1 MPASPPSVRRCAS
14 ADASGLRK
22 PDIYLAAIT
31 AAAALLFATVGCGR
45 PIWADDAC
53 AQWIARHGLPAL
65 FAALR
70 NDNNFPAYYVL
81 LSFWMRLFGDSEPA
95 MRSLAALFY
104 LGGAAGT
111 FLLAR
116 SVFRDW
122 RAALYV
128 AIFYVG
134 SAQAI
139 AQAQAV
145 RMYSMLGFLTAISI
159 WLFWRIFVQPLTAG
173 HHPRSKGVANWACL
187 PTARPAL
194 SGEQQAQPG
203 IVLAYL
209 AINSIGM
216 LTQIWFCFVL
226 LAQFVALR
234 RERKRFMSLAAGPAL
249 LLALLWGPALLAQL
263 RNGSTHWLPPFRLW
277 FVADS
282 LLGLY
287 ATPIATVEFGDW
299 AIPVV
304 GSAVLLMCAVLW
316 WRPEAK
322 TFRREP
328 GIRILCTIGA
338 VTVLAPL
345 AVSIVKPI
353 YAPHRYSII
362 SLPPAAVLLGT
373 TVARFASRP
382 CAGAIAMFLLLTSAV
397 WHIHER
403 HQQPASPPPDWQ
415 NDRTTAAYIAHHA
428 RPSDAVV
435 FTSLTR
441 AAADYYFHRF
451 GAEGR
456 FLEASFPAELDRHP
470 GWMDGAALLRHPEAV
485 EHDAKQLFSRLSVLA
500 GQGQTIWV
508 YYGYDVT
515 VSDFLKRKLD
525 TQLTLQGRVDLHGPF
540 HTQLLV
546 YAR

>member
-22 PDIYLAAIT
+22 PDICLAAMT
-31 AAAALLFATVGCGR
+31 AAAALLFATVGIGR

-53 AQWIARHGLPAL
+53 AQWIARHGLLAL

-70 NDNNFPAYYVL
+70 DDNSLPAYYVL
-81 LSFWMRLFGDSEPA
+81 LSFWMRIFGDSEPA
-95 MRSLAALFY
+95 LRSLSALFY
-104 LGGAAGT
+104 LGGAAAA

-116 SVFRDW
+116 SIFRDL
-122 RAALYV
+122 RAAVYAAV
-128 AIFYVG
+128 FYVG

-139 AQAQAV
+139 WQAQAV

-159 WLFWRIFVQPLTAG
+159 WLFWRIFVQ
-173 HHPRSKGVANWACL
+173 
-187 PTARPAL
+187 
-194 SGEQQAQPG
+194 QAQPG

-209 AINSIGM
+209 AINLIGM

-234 RERKRFMSLAAGPAL
+234 RERKRFMALAAAPAL
-249 LLALLWGPALLAQL
+249 LFAVLWGPALVAQL
-263 RNGSTHWLPPFRLW
+263 RNGSTHWLPPFQLW

-287 ATPIATVEFGDW
+287 ATPIAGLKFGDL
-299 AIPVV
+299 AIPAVA
-304 GSAVLLMCAVLW
+304 SAVLIIGVVLW
-316 WRPEAK
+316 RRPGASG
-322 TFRREP
+322 FRREP
-328 GIRILCTIGA
+328 GTRILCAILA

-362 SLPPAAVLLGT
+362 SLPPAAVMLGT

-382 CAGAIAMFLLLTSAV
+382 CAAAIAMFLLLTSAV
-397 WHIHER
+397 WHIHDR
-403 HQQPASPPPDWQ
+403 HQQLASPPPFWQ
-415 NDRTTAAYIAHHA
+415 NDRTTAAYIAQHA
-428 RPSDAVV
+428 RPGDAVV
-435 FTSLTR
+435 FTGLTR

-451 GAEGR
+451 GAESR
-456 FLEASFPAELDRHP
+456 FLEASFPADLDRHP
-470 GWMDGAALLRHPEAV
+470 GWMDGAALLRRPEAV
-485 EHDAKQLFSRLSVLA
+485 EHDAKQLLSLLSALA
-500 GQGQTIWV
+500 AQGKRIWV
-508 YYGYDVT
+508 YYGYDVA

-525 TQLTLQGRVDLHGPF
+525 RQLAIEDRYDLRGPF